1 MWNILRP
8 PAVVA
13 PTPSVRLRNSIRDHG
28 TGSPRQRKWH
38 GRRTS
43 AVQGPNG
50 NRFNREEVNRVV
62 QTGTDR
68 FKTAILLIATSGLVA
83 GLAFHFGGQPDI
95 ANVIWIAGVGP
106 ALFTLV
112 IEILRSLRSGEVGL
126 DIVAALSMS
135 AALVF
140 GETLAAAVVAVMYS
154 GGTFLEAFAEGRARR
169 EMHDLL
175 SRVPRSAT
183 RHRNGGLE
191 EVPLDEIAPRDRLLI
206 RQGDVVPVDG
216 TVASDTAFLDT
227 SALTGESLPV
237 RLPRGAEAM
246 SGSTNAGEAFDLTA
260 TRPARDSTYA
270 GIVRLV
276 EEAQASRAP
285 MSRLADRW
293 SLGFLAVTVSI
304 AFAAWWV
311 TGDPI
316 RAVAVLVVATPC
328 PLILAVPV
336 ALVAGLSR
344 AAHFGVLIKGA
355 GPLETMARISTLILD
370 KTGTLTDGRPQIVS
384 IDSHDGIAEE
394 DVLRLAAALDQASKH
409 PVAQAIVAAAK
420 MRGFAL
426 PVPSEVV
433 EVPGDGVVGHVEG
446 REVIVGG
453 LGFVAAR
460 VGRVSGRHPAIAA
473 GSALVAVAI
482 DGRMAGHLVMSDPL
496 REGAAAM
503 LDGLRREGIGR
514 ILLATGDRVDVA
526 ERVTEGLGLDG
537 LHAGLTPDQKVR
549 LVLSERP
556 RGPVMMV
563 GDGVNDAPALAAA
576 DVGVA
581 MGARGAAASAE
592 AADVVLL
599 VDRIDRLGP
608 GIEIARASRR
618 IAVESVVAGIG
629 LSVLGMIAAACGYL
643 TPVQGALLQ
652 EVIDVAVIL
661 NALRA
666 LRIAPREP
674 ATPKPQAVSSGLG
687 EIAQVTEP

>member
-1 MWNILRP
+1 METTR
-8 PAVVA
+8 
-13 PTPSVRLRNSIRDHG
+13 
-28 TGSPRQRKWH
+28 
-38 GRRTS
+38 
-43 AVQGPNG
+43 
-50 NRFNREEVNRVV
+50 
-62 QTGTDR
+62 TDR
-68 FKTAILLIATSGLVA
+68 FKTAILLIAATGLIA
-83 GLAFHFGGQPDI
+83 GLAFYFSGRPES
-95 ANVIWIAGVGP
+95 ANLIWTSGVVP
-106 ALFTLV
+106 ALAALV
-112 IEILRSLRSGEVGL
+112 VEILRSLRSGEVGL

-191 EVPLDEIAPRDRLLI
+191 EIPLDHIAPGDRLLI

-216 TVASDTAFLDT
+216 TVASETAFVDT

-237 RLPRGAEAM
+237 RLAHGAEAM

-260 TRPARDSTYA
+260 TREAKDSTYA

-276 EEAQASRAP
+276 EEAQASKAP

-304 AFAAWWV
+304 AFAAWWF

-355 GPLETMARISTLILD
+355 GPLETMARIRTLILD

-384 IDSHDGIAEE
+384 IDSHDGMAE
-394 DVLRLAAALDQASKH
+394 DDILRLAAALDQASKQ
-409 PVAQAIVAAAK
+409 PVAQAIVVAAK
-420 MRGFAL
+420 ARGFTL
-426 PVPSEVV
+426 PVPSEVA
-433 EVPGDGVVGHVEG
+433 EIPGEGVVGHVEG
-446 REVIVGG
+446 HKVIVGG
-453 LGFVAAR
+453 DAFVASR
-460 VGRVSGRHPAIAA
+460 VGRRPGDHSVIAA
-473 GSALVAVAI
+473 GSVLVAV
-482 DGRMAGHLVMSDPL
+482 DGHMAGHLVMSDPL
-496 REGAAAM
+496 RDGAGQM
-503 LDGLRREGIGR
+503 LDGLRREGIAR
-514 ILLATGDRVDVA
+514 ILLATGDRADVA

-537 LHAGLTPDQKVR
+537 LRAELTPDQKVL
-549 LVLSERP
+549 LVLSERKH
-556 RGPVMMV
+556 GPIMMV

-608 GIEIARASRR
+608 GIEIARGARR

-629 LSVLGMIAAACGYL
+629 LSVAGMIAAAFGYL

-666 LRIAPREP
+666 LRITPHEP
-674 ATPKPQAVSSGLG
+674 TIPNPKPASGGQADKLQRATP
-687 EIAQVTEP
+687 